1 MPSSFPL
8 NAWYAAAW
16 DVDLKHALF
25 PRTICGKH
33 VVMYRQSNGQVCALE
48 DACWHRLVPLS
59 KGRLDGDTVVCG
71 YHGLKFNAQGR
82 CTYMPSQDTIN
93 PSACVRAYPAVE
105 RHRFIWLWMGDPA
118 LADPALVPDMH
129 WNDDPAWAGD
139 GKTIHVKCDYR
150 LVVDN
155 LMDLTHEAFVHGS
168 SIGNDHVAEAPFDV
182 THGDKT
188 VTVTRW
194 MHGIDAPPFWAA
206 QLQKSGPVDRWQIIN
221 FQAPGTVNIDVGVA
235 PAGTGA
241 PEGDRSQGVNGFVLN
256 TMTPETDTTCHYFWA
271 FVRNYRTTEQ
281 KLTTE
286 IRDGVAGI
294 FHEDEI
300 ILEAQ
305 QRAMNENP
313 DRTFYNLNID
323 AGAMWARRV
332 IDRMVA
338 REAGPQT
345 VRAQLALRDMILS
358 GRLRP
363 GERISELQAVEIT
376 GVSRTPVRL
385 ALVRLEDEGLLQA
398 IPSGGFM
405 VKAFTERD
413 ILDSIELR
421 GTLEGLAARFA
432 AERGVSARSL
442 EPLKECLAEIDAL
455 VRQDAV
461 SVEAFSSYV

>member
-71 YHGLKFNAQGR
+71 YHGLKYNAQGR

-93 PSACVRAYPAVE
+93 PSACVRSYPVVE

-155 LMDLTHEAFVHGS
+155 LMDLTHETFVHGS

-194 MHGIDAPPFWAA
+194 MHGIEAPPFWAA
-206 QLQKSGPVDRWQIIN
+206 QLQQAGPGRPLADHP
-221 FQAPGTVNIDVGVA
+221 FPGARHRQYRRRRGA
-235 PAGTGA
+235 RRHRRAGRRPLAGRQRFCA
-241 PEGDRSQGVNGFVLN
+241 QHHDAGDRDHLPLFLG
-256 TMTPETDTTCHYFWA
+256 
-271 FVRNYRTTEQ
+271 
-281 KLTTE
+281 
-286 IRDGVAGI
+286 
-294 FHEDEI
+294 
-300 ILEAQ
+300 
-305 QRAMNENP
+305 
-313 DRTFYNLNID
+313 
-323 AGAMWARRV
+323 
-332 IDRMVA
+332 
-338 REAGPQT
+338 
-345 VRAQLALRDMILS
+345 
-358 GRLRP
+358 LRP
-363 GERISELQAVEIT
+363 QLPDLP
-376 GVSRTPVRL
+376 SR
-385 ALVRLEDEGLLQA
+385 
-398 IPSGGFM
+398 S
-405 VKAFTERD
+405 
-413 ILDSIELR
+413 
-421 GTLEGLAARFA
+421 
-432 AERGVSARSL
+432 
-442 EPLKECLAEIDAL
+442 
-455 VRQDAV
+455 
-461 SVEAFSSYV
+461 